1 LAFFAF
7 LGWKYFCCQFTPN
20 FQSDPVFAF
29 DGENPAAL
37 RDLLFKIIHYVA
49 APSPD
54 LTPQKGRDILREN
67 FAMRLLCHYP
77 LVAAAF
83 FVAWCGAGRVFG
95 AGDAAAG
102 AAPVASAAPAGA
114 PEVVDGYLKVGF
126 DRLGSFPF
134 VGDYSIISAAA
145 TEAQI
150 PAAIKKLNGQKV
162 IVTGFM
168 LPRVMDDKTNEA
180 TEFMLL
186 KTDPIEENMVQPKI
200 NEWVLV
206 EMPKGVKPLMDVPI
220 SFRGKLRVGAIFEKS
235 YLTGIYSLDGE
246 KMAGGGEGKKA
257 P

>member
-1 LAFFAF
+1 MHGA
-7 LGWKYFCCQFTPN
+7 
-20 FQSDPVFAF
+20 
-29 DGENPAAL
+29 
-37 RDLLFKIIHYVA
+37 RA

-54 LTPQKGRDILREN
+54 LTPRKRRDILREI
-67 FAMRLLCHYP
+67 FAMKFVRHYP

-95 AGDAAAG
+95 AGDAT
-102 AAPVASAAPAGA
+102 ASATTMPASA
-114 PEVVDGYLKVGF
+114 PELVDGYMKVGF

-134 VGDYSIISAAA
+134 VGDCSTVSAAA

-150 PAAIKKLNGQKV
+150 PAAIKKLNGSKV

-168 LPRVMDDKTNEA
+168 LPVKMGSNDELT
-180 TEFMLL
+180 TEFLLL
-186 KTDPIEENMVQPKI
+186 KSQLLCCYGIAPQA

-220 SFRGKLRVGAIFEKS
+220 SFRGTLHVGAMFENG

-246 KMAGGGEGKKA
+246 
-257 P
+257 